1 VTPHDAD
8 LHPPGFTPIASVNGG
23 TVAVHNGTGYWLDD
37 AQGTQTALS
46 RLPKAKLAELVL
58 EQAELVS
65 QLRDGLAEVFKQTAA
80 LEGRAR
86 GLEGEGDASQ

>member
-37 AQGTQTALS
+37 TQGTQTALS
-46 RLPKAKLAELVL
+46 RLPKAKLT
-58 EQAELVS
+58 ELVS

-86 GLEGEGDASQ
+86 GLEDG